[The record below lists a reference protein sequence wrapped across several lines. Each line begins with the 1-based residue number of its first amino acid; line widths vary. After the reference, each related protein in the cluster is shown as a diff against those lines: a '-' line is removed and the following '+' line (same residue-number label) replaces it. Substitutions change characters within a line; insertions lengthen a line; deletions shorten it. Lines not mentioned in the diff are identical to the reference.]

1 MGQRHCASGRGQYG
15 KTAHHVSERLKEKGI
30 KATLVNVR
38 FVKPLDHA
46 LFEKLAE
53 THRRIVTLEENVVTG
68 GFGQQVSAWFHEH
81 HREAAVDIFAI
92 PDQFVGHGSV
102 EQQYRELGMD
112 EESVLKRILKSLSG
126 GI

>member
-1 MGQRHCASGRGQYG
+1 MRDYRTTGSRSFTENPKCCSGAKDIALLAVGSMV

-68 GFGQQVSAWFHEH
+68 GFRTAGKCVVS
-81 HREAAVDIFAI
+81 
-92 PDQFVGHGSV
+92 
-102 EQQYRELGMD
+102 
-112 EESVLKRILKSLSG
+112 
-126 GI
+126 